1 MQETVTLFSLM
12 GLQMFQYPKN
22 RKQFQ
27 TKRSRTKKQ
36 PRVTLVIRI
45 ISALPRSMKGN
56 SSKTKRKSYEEN
68 SAQIGKGGINCPV
81 DGRSK
86 TKSSKTVK
94 VSSTQKSTR
103 EVDEKSRGNQNDQGT
118 YQTNMPNLKKKLTSA
133 NKNSIKVPQ
142 RNITGS
148 A

>member
-1 MQETVTLFSLM
+1 MDNVNAGNGDIVQLDGPSDVPIS
-12 GLQMFQYPKN
+12 
-22 RKQFQ
+22 
-27 TKRSRTKKQ
+27 KKQ
-36 PRVTLVIRI
+36 KT
-45 ISALPRSMKGN
+45 ISNKKKQNKKATPSNISDQNHISTAKIHERN

-103 EVDEKSRGNQNDQGT
+103 EVDEKSRGNQNDRGT
-118 YQTNMPNLKKKLTSA
+118 YQTNMPNLKK
-133 NKNSIKVPQ
+133 NWRVRIK
-142 RNITGS
+142 I